1 MLTQLNATMASIF
14 CSHKDFSTYSFTSWV
29 YTLYSK
35 GNVFLSKYLIFCCI
49 LHIISYVNTSL
60 D

>member
-29 YTLYSK
+29 YTLYSE
-35 GNVFLSKYLIFCCI
+35 GNFFEQIFDI
-49 LHIISYVNTSL
+49 LLYIAYY
-60 D
+60 